1 MTVRDQTITLGYDEG
16 GALIRILVAEHL
28 PLVRRG
34 LVVSLDA
41 EPDLRVVAE
50 VGSAEDVVPAAVARE
65 PDTAIIDLD
74 LPGEGGLP
82 VAARLGE
89 KAPGCRVLI
98 LSAQPNPGQVRRA
111 FANRALGFLSLDV
124 APERLAEGL
133 REIAA
138 GRRAIDSEL
147 AVAVLQSAA
156 NPLTRREL
164 EVLRIAAGGARST
177 EIAAE
182 LFLSVG
188 TVRNHLSRIMCKTG
202 ARNRLDA
209 VRIATDSGWL

>member
-1 MTVRDQTITLGYDEG
+1 MIKV
-16 GALIRILVAEHL
+16 LIAEHL

-34 LVVSLDA
+34 LLATLES

-50 VGSAEDVVPAAVARE
+50 ASSLDEVVPAALSSAPDVAVV
-65 PDTAIIDLD
+65 DLD
-74 LPGEGGLP
+74 LPGLP
-82 VAARLGE
+82 VAARLAE
-89 KAPGCRVLI
+89 QAPGCAVLI
-98 LSAQPNPGQVRRA
+98 LSARPDPGQVRRA
-111 FANRALGFLSLDV
+111 FDGPALGFMTLAV

-133 REIAA
+133 RQVAA
-138 GRRAIDSEL
+138 GRRAVDAEL
-147 AVAVLQSAA
+147 AAAALRSAS

-164 EVLRIAAGGARST
+164 DVLRIAAGGARST
-177 EIAAE
+177 EIADQ

-209 VRIATDSGWL
+209 VRIASDSGWL